1 VRSPA
6 SGRVED
12 ARLAA
17 ATITEA
23 AFRADDPVGSL
34 RIRAA
39 AMRAGCGQDCGDP
52 LALPQALDGAA
63 TVLDVK

>member
-1 VRSPA
+1 MRSPA
-6 SGRVED
+6 SASVED

-23 AFRADDPVGSL
+23 AFSADDPVGSL

-39 AMRAGCGQDCGDP
+39 AMRADCGQDCGDP
-52 LALPQALDGAA
+52 PALAPALDGAA